1 MDLVFIQSQSK
12 LQALNSEIDKP
23 RHLAH
28 HSSGKEHKSQAQFP
42 RAEAVIREN
51 FIHSCA

>member
-23 RHLAH
+23 RRLAH
-28 HSSGKEHKSQAQFP
+28 HSSGKEHKSQAKFP
-42 RAEAVIREN
+42 RTEAV
-51 FIHSCA
+51 